1 MLSWISDLT
10 LTIMSWVPP
19 WLYPEDSSRYVIVR
33 GMFALL
39 LIVLVVLVIALRPV
53 RTFIAS
59 YRNRRGSPNRDPAP

>member
-10 LTIMSWVPP
+10 LTIISWVPP
-19 WLYPEDSSRYVIVR
+19 WLYAEDSSRYVIVR

-53 RTFIAS
+53 RTLIAG
-59 YRNRRGSPNRDPAP
+59 YRNRRSAPNDPAP